1 MAVTISWFTRRSL
14 LVSKTTILV
23 TLVSLLLWLLINTNI
38 ESALDLLNLLP
49 LPSPT
54 PPSHAL
60 AYTDGGYLLQQ
71 HSFQS
76 PEAGSSSSSSASY
89 NYTLP
94 FHTRGR
100 YILDAQNQRVKLASI
115 NWYGGSDEDFVPS
128 GLDVQHRDRI
138 AALIRDL
145 GFNSVR
151 LPYSD
156 EMVRD
161 NPLIP
166 ASRLAANRDL
176 VDPETGGA
184 PARDVFTAVV
194 ESLTDAGLLVI
205 VNNHITQAT
214 WCCGANPC
222 DAGWANDWFG
232 GKWFCRVSQTSEE
245 WIEHWETVMRPLA
258 HNPRVIGVDLRNEP
272 RGLWGTLHWDDW
284 VAAAERAA
292 ERLLALNP
300 AWLIIVEGISSAND
314 LSGVRT
320 RPVRLPPPFADDRVV
335 YSAHVYSWSGWG
347 SLYPY
352 SRRTYEDFVAS
363 MRENWA
369 YLLEEDM
376 APVWVGELG
385 TPDEPTAGDRN
396 YWTHLVEFLRVTDA
410 SWGYWALN
418 PRKPADNEWE
428 SYGLVGD
435 NWDRASVRWD
445 YRLAD
450 LQRLGLR
457 PRIAPSH

>member
-1 MAVTISWFTRRSL
+1 MQ
-14 LVSKTTILV
+14 
-23 TLVSLLLWLLINTNI
+23 
-38 ESALDLLNLLP
+38 P
-49 LPSPT
+49 
-54 PPSHAL
+54 
-60 AYTDGGYLLQQ
+60 
-71 HSFQS
+71 
-76 PEAGSSSSSSASY
+76 
-89 NYTLP
+89 
-94 FHTRGR
+94 
-100 YILDAQNQRVKLASI
+100 
-115 NWYGGSDEDFVPS
+115 
-128 GLDVQHRDRI
+128 RDRI

-184 PARDVFTAVV
+184 SARDVFTAVV

-214 WCCGANPC
+214 WCCGANLC

-232 GKWFCRVSQTSEE
+232 GQWFCRVSQTTEE

-300 AWLIIVEGISSAND
+300 DWLIIVEGISSAND

-320 RPVRLPPPFADDRVV
+320 RPVRLPPPFAADRVV

-363 MRENWA
+363 MRANWA
-369 YLLEEDM
+369 YLLEEDL

-385 TPDEPTAGDRN
+385 TPDQPTEGDCN

-418 PRKPADNEWE
+418 PRKPANHEWE

-435 NWDRASVRWD
+435 NWDHASVRWD